1 MKNGWAP
8 LKRGDLV
15 EIIAPGSSCKPEG
28 LQGGLKFLETWGLTP
43 KLPHKI
49 FAPDVICSN
58 TDENRFDHLREA
70 LLADD
75 SRAVWCVRG
84 GYGSNRL
91 VPELAKLKKPKGP
104 PKLFIGYSDITTLH
118 TFLNKQ
124 WGWPTIH
131 GPMIDRIGR
140 GLILPKELKELHE
153 LFFGERDSITF
164 KGLKPMNAAA
174 KKAGTVKGAVTGGNL
189 MTLQS
194 SIGTKAPWDS
204 KGQIIFIEE
213 IDERGYR
220 VDRMLEQLH
229 QSGHFAKAKAIVF
242 GEFVGGKEADGTNRI
257 PAVLKRFADSLS
269 IPVLSEVEAGHG
281 DMQRPVPFGTS
292 AKLTLGSRGSI
303 TIDSGADLSSGW
315 SGVAKKMNAKSKKS
329 AVTTKKRS

>member
-1 MKNGWAP
+1 MKSGWQP
-8 LKRGDLV
+8 LKKGDLV

-28 LQGGLKFLETWGLTP
+28 LNGGLKFLETWGLTP

-49 FAPDVICSN
+49 FAPDIICSN

-70 LLADD
+70 LYSED
-75 SRAVWCVRG
+75 SRAIWCVRG

-91 VPELAKLKKPKGP
+91 VPQLAKLKKPKGP

-118 TFLNKQ
+118 TFLNKE
-124 WGWPTIH
+124 WGWPTVH

-140 GLILPKELKELHE
+140 GLILPKELNELHE
-153 LFFGERDSITF
+153 LFFGERDAITF

-174 KKAGTVKGAVTGGNL
+174 KKAGTVKGEVTGGNIVV
-189 MTLQS
+189 LQS
-194 SIGTKAPWDS
+194 TIGTKAPWDT
-204 KGQIIFIEE
+204 KGKIIFLEE

-220 VDRMLEQLH
+220 VDRLLEHLQ
-229 QSGHFAKAKAIVF
+229 QTGHFGKARAIVL

-257 PAVLKRFADSLS
+257 PAILKRFAESLS

-292 AKLTLGSRGSI
+292 ATLTLGARGSLSI
-303 TIDSGADLSSGW
+303 QSGADLSRP
-315 SGVAKKMNAKSKKS
+315 KKANAKSKNLKG
-329 AVTTKKRS
+329 RSK